1 MIIYNLNWFISKS
14 WIDWIISSIYFLGQI
29 PYWDYSDELLK
40 IEEVL
45 RTDPYIRNDSIAF
58 WYTKFHEDC
67 CVQEVQYCLDDMD
80 IWGSMTCSDELG
92 FKRRLFKFLEHNPIY
107 VMDMRFN
114 IDLKEISEE
123 IAFDRYYDGNLVL
136 DNGFFSVSIIKVEFR
151 VLWFPLKS
159 SKF

>member
-1 MIIYNLNWFISKS
+1 MFCGNKDCIILNLTIVYDLNWSITKS
-14 WIDWIISSIYFLGQI
+14 WLHWTISSIYFFFSGQI

-123 IAFDRYYDGNLVL
+123 IAFDRYYDGNLVFL
-136 DNGFFSVSIIKVEFR
+136 IKLMVF
-151 VLWFPLKS
+151 
-159 SKF
+159 

>member
-1 MIIYNLNWFISKS
+1 MLR
-14 WIDWIISSIYFLGQI
+14 
-29 PYWDYSDELLK
+29 

-123 IAFDRYYDGNLVL
+123 IAFDRYYDGNLVML
-136 DNGFFSVSIIKVEFR
+136 IFHFSNR
-151 VLWFPLKS
+151 Y
-159 SKF
+159 

>member
-1 MIIYNLNWFISKS
+1 MGTLATVGVGTYGVLHIELNY
-14 WIDWIISSIYFLGQI
+14 DSIWYMDQNSYQTDYYKTLMEVFPEHGERVEVYVGQI
-29 PYWDYSDELLK
+29 PYWDYS
-40 IEEVL
+40 EEVL

-107 VMDMRFN
+107 VM
-114 IDLKEISEE
+114 
-123 IAFDRYYDGNLVL
+123 
-136 DNGFFSVSIIKVEFR
+136 
-151 VLWFPLKS
+151 
-159 SKF
+159 

>member
-1 MIIYNLNWFISKS
+1 MHP
-14 WIDWIISSIYFLGQI
+14 SIFLGQI

-123 IAFDRYYDGNLVL
+123 IAFDRYYDGNSVFLIKLMVFL
-136 DNGFFSVSIIKVEFR
+136 VSITEVEF
-151 VLWFPLKS
+151 
-159 SKF
+159 